1 MVWVTSSRAE
11 SRLQQRGWSSRDGLM
26 ASSFSS
32 SAAELRIAGFLSR
45 ARSRKERMARLQ
57 SSAMSSRG
65 GAFLWICGGEG
76 EIKFC
81 SESRTFRK

>member
-1 MVWVTSSRAE
+1 
-11 SRLQQRGWSSRDGLM
+11 M

-32 SAAELRIAGFLSR
+32 SDAELLRAGFLSS

-65 GAFLWICGGEG
+65 GACLWICEG
-76 EIKFC
+76 NQ
-81 SESRTFRK
+81 RKLQRETRRRV